1 VWRSAR
7 APLSGGVS
15 RPYTEHMDSESSGVN
30 YDSSPVAETAIDGT
44 EYRIDAGKQGTAI
57 CVSTRPA
64 GSWDW
69 SFLCEAR
76 WDGSELRAKSLER
89 SVRTELSRALTSAI
103 QDS

>member
-1 VWRSAR
+1 MS
-7 APLSGGVS
+7 
-15 RPYTEHMDSESSGVN
+15 SEDSGVN
-30 YDSSPVAETAIDGT
+30 YDGSPVAEAAIDGT

-76 WDGSELRAKSLER
+76 WDGSELRTKALER
-89 SVRTELSRALTSAI
+89 SVRTQLSRALTAAM
-103 QDS
+103 QNV

>member
-1 VWRSAR
+1 MS
-7 APLSGGVS
+7 
-15 RPYTEHMDSESSGVN
+15 SEGGVN
-30 YDSSPVAETAIDGT
+30 YDSGPVAETAIDGT

-76 WDGSELRAKSLER
+76 WDGSELRTKTLER
-89 SVRTELSRALTSAI
+89 DIRTELSRALSSAM
-103 QDS
+103 QDL

>member
-1 VWRSAR
+1 
-7 APLSGGVS
+7 
-15 RPYTEHMDSESSGVN
+15 MSSDGGVN
-30 YDSSPVAETAIDGT
+30 YDSTPVAETAIDGT

-57 CVSTRPA
+57 CVSTRPS

-89 SVRTELSRALTSAI
+89 AIRTQLSRALTSAT
-103 QDS
+103 QDL